1 MKKCEFLI
9 RQIIVNQTVPNMCP
23 SRVVIPFK
31 QPFIF
36 RHRPAWIPST
46 GIGYNCNVYTTT
58 ASSSSSGSGSES
70 GSRSGSSPRRRY
82 LYPLALVP
90 AGFLLIPTPSV
101 EAEPSSGDGFS
112 SLQTASIAQLLRT
125 WLVYSLVSFPMVV
138 DYSPKI
144 LTILMKSPL
153 RQPTE
158 WFVRNTFYDQFV
170 PGETVEDCIPS
181 LKAMRARGIGA
192 MLNYSAEVDES
203 QLQDDNINGKEAW
216 HQRLREGRLE
226 QVMIAL
232 EKSGEY
238 ERSLPA
244 EQRGA
249 TGFALKVVSF
259 QDVSL
264 NEKSGRI
271 MPHQTGIADP
281 SVLERASYTLL
292 RLRSLAK
299 SGSIN
304 ASNTPHFVPY
314 PGTPEPRDRQ
324 VVARTQDLSFGDPRE
339 LLVLK
344 GKCDDMGVLQNDPGL
359 KEDDLEVLSD
369 LWYKL
374 WKIGEKAKEN
384 G

>member
-90 AGFLLIPTPSV
+90 AGFLLVPTPSV

-264 NEKSGRI
+264 NE
-271 MPHQTGIADP
+271 Q
-281 SVLERASYTLL
+281 E
-292 RLRSLAK
+292 
-299 SGSIN
+299 
-304 ASNTPHFVPY
+304 
-314 PGTPEPRDRQ
+314 
-324 VVARTQDLSFGDPRE
+324 
-339 LLVLK
+339 
-344 GKCDDMGVLQNDPGL
+344 
-359 KEDDLEVLSD
+359 
-369 LWYKL
+369 W
-374 WKIGEKAKEN
+374 
-384 G
+384 

>member
-1 MKKCEFLI
+1 MTYKNTVKKCEFLI
-9 RQIIVNQTVPNMCP
+9 RQIIVNQTVPNMRP
-23 SRVVIPFK
+23 SRVVFPFK

-36 RHRPAWIPST
+36 RHRPARIPST
-46 GIGYNCNVYTTT
+46 GTGYNCNVYTTT

-70 GSRSGSSPRRRY
+70 GSSSGSSPRRRY

-90 AGFLLIPTPSV
+90 AGFLLVPTPSA
-101 EAEPSSGDGFS
+101 EAEPSSWDGFS

-125 WLVYSLVSFPMVV
+125 WLVYSLVSFPGVV

-144 LTILMKSPL
+144 LTILMKPPL

-158 WFVRNTFYDQFV
+158 WFVRNTFYYQFV

-203 QLQDDNINGKEAW
+203 QLQDDNINGKEAR
-216 HQRLREGRLE
+216 HQRLRERRLE

-264 NEKSGRI
+264 NE
-271 MPHQTGIADP
+271 Q
-281 SVLERASYTLL
+281 E
-292 RLRSLAK
+292 
-299 SGSIN
+299 
-304 ASNTPHFVPY
+304 
-314 PGTPEPRDRQ
+314 
-324 VVARTQDLSFGDPRE
+324 
-339 LLVLK
+339 
-344 GKCDDMGVLQNDPGL
+344 
-359 KEDDLEVLSD
+359 
-369 LWYKL
+369 
-374 WKIGEKAKEN
+374 
-384 G
+384 

>member
-1 MKKCEFLI
+1 
-9 RQIIVNQTVPNMCP
+9 MCP